1 MTRSGRDEG
10 GRRAGRSGVFLL
22 EMEPVKWGAEQQKR
36 GSAPAPSPEP
46 TASLR
51 VSVGFPRLV
60 FLHIVP
66 PSVPPPNGGGERLS
80 KFISLP
86 SSDSRQEVAGGGGVG
101 GGHAPSGEVSSEAA

>member
-1 MTRSGRDEG
+1 MG
-10 GRRAGRSGVFLL
+10 GGAAEAGF
-22 EMEPVKWGAEQQKR
+22 
-36 GSAPAPSPEP
+36 GSAPSPEP

-86 SSDSRQEVAGGGGVG
+86 SSDSRQEVGV